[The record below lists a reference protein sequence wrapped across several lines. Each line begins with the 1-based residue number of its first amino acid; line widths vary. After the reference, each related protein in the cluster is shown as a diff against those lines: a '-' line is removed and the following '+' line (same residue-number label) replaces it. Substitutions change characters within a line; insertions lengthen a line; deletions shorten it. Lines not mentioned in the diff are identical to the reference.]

1 MINSRILTIVL
12 RNTSIVLLIAVFVV
26 FGCMSPEF
34 RTTANLVNILVQSA
48 SPAIVAIGMTL
59 VLLTAGIDLSVGAIM
74 FITAALVGKMALS
87 GQPLWLVLAIVPLIG
102 LACGGINAL
111 LIVRLSM
118 IPFIVTLATL
128 HVARGLGLWITQ
140 TRAMNL
146 PEYVL
151 QIGSGK
157 LLGIPLPIVIFFLV
171 VAISHILLTQT
182 MFGRQVYAVG
192 NDPEVARKAGI
203 NVGMILVCVY
213 LICGLCAAVGG
224 LVSLAQLGSVS
235 PTFGQNREFIAIA
248 AAVLGGTSLFGGRG
262 RIFPGTV
269 IGAILIQTI
278 ENGLVIVN
286 ANEYLYSLITSCIIF
301 LAVLV
306 DGLRHRQLQKL
317 KRRKIR
323 IEE

>member
-1 MINSRILTIVL
+1 MTNSPVLTVVL
-12 RNTSIVLLIAVFVV
+12 RNTSIILLIAVFVV
-26 FGCMSPEF
+26 FGILSPEF
-34 RTTANLVNILVQSA
+34 RTTTNLINILIQSA

-74 FITAALVGKMALS
+74 FITAAVAGKMALG
-87 GQPLWLVLAIVPLIG
+87 GQPLWLILVIVPLIG
-102 LACGGINAL
+102 LVYGGLNAFL
-111 LIVRLSM
+111 VARLSM

-128 HVARGLGLWITQ
+128 HVGRGLGLWITQ

-146 PEYVL
+146 PENLL
-151 QIGSGK
+151 QVGSGK
-157 LLGIPLPIVIFFLV
+157 LLGVPLPIVIFLLV
-171 VAISHILLTQT
+171 LALTHMLLTQT

-203 NVGMILVCVY
+203 NVGMILAGVY
-213 LICGLCAAVGG
+213 LLCGLLAAIGG
-224 LVSLAQLGSVS
+224 LVSLAQLGAVS
-235 PTFGQNREFIAIA
+235 PTFGRDREFSAIA

-269 IGAILIQTI
+269 IGAILIQAM
-278 ENGLVIVN
+278 ENGLVIIN
-286 ANEYLYSLITSCIIF
+286 ANPYLYSLITSCIIF
-301 LAVLV
+301 LAVLI

-323 IEE
+323 VEK